1 MGGDSHRE
9 RKGQAAG
16 DGDRSQEQVLLQGIR
31 DQRDVGRKP
40 RPVDPRVDVVEE
52 YAGRH
57 STTVKDAVIRLE
69 NVSKGFPGGANAVI
83 DLSLNIPD
91 GQTCVLIGPSGCGKT
106 TTLRMINR
114 LIEPDAGRILV
125 DGQDTRGVDPAALR
139 LKMGYVIQNTGLFP
153 HMTVGDNVGTV
164 PRLWRW
170 DKARISARVDE
181 LLTLVGLEPGEYRER
196 YPHQLS
202 GGQRQ
207 RVGFARALGADPPI
221 LLMDEPFGAVDRIT
235 RERLQHEFI
244 NIQRSVRKTVVFV
257 THDIDEAVL
266 VGDRIC
272 LMQMQAQV
280 AQYDAPEAFLTR
292 PASPYVAEF
301 LGRERLVRRMSVVT
315 IDPKTLEPAGGP
327 RPDEPRVPLSSSLT
341 VAFAAALTSPTE
353 RAAVFEGDR
362 YLGEF
367 TATSLLE
374 SLRRATAGGGDQ
386 VATGI

>member
-83 DLSLNIPD
+83 DLSLDIPG

-114 LIEPDAGRILV
+114 LIDPDSGRILV
-125 DGQDTRGVDPAALR
+125 DGEETSRVDPAQLR

-164 PRLWRW
+164 PRLWDW
-170 DKARISARVDE
+170 DKPRVEPRIDE
-181 LLTLVGLEPGEYRER
+181 RLTLVAPQPPEYRPR
-196 YPHQLS
+196 YPHQRS
-202 GGQRQ
+202 RGQRQ
-207 RVGFARALGADPPI
+207 RARLARAVGAHPPI
-221 LLMDEPFGAVDRIT
+221 L
-235 RERLQHEFI
+235 
-244 NIQRSVRKTVVFV
+244 
-257 THDIDEAVL
+257 
-266 VGDRIC
+266 
-272 LMQMQAQV
+272 
-280 AQYDAPEAFLTR
+280 
-292 PASPYVAEF
+292 
-301 LGRERLVRRMSVVT
+301 
-315 IDPKTLEPAGGP
+315 P
-327 RPDEPRVPLSSSLT
+327 RPS
-341 VAFAAALTSPTE
+341 
-353 RAAVFEGDR
+353 RA
-362 YLGEF
+362 
-367 TATSLLE
+367 
-374 SLRRATAGGGDQ
+374 
-386 VATGI
+386 

>member
-1 MGGDSHRE
+1 
-9 RKGQAAG
+9 
-16 DGDRSQEQVLLQGIR
+16 
-31 DQRDVGRKP
+31 
-40 RPVDPRVDVVEE
+40 
-52 YAGRH
+52 
-57 STTVKDAVIRLE
+57 VIRLE
-69 NVSKGFPGGANAVI
+69 NVSKGFPGGANAVS
-83 DLSLNIPD
+83 DLSLDIPD

-125 DGQDTRGVDPAALR
+125 DGQDTHAVDPAQLR

-153 HMTVGDNVGTV
+153 HMTVGENVGTV
-164 PRLWRW
+164 PRLWNW
-170 DKARISARVDE
+170 DKARINARVEE
-181 LLTLVGLEPGEYRER
+181 LLTLVGLDPREFRRR

-257 THDIDEAVL
+257 THDIDEAVM

-272 LMQMQAQV
+272 LFEMQAKV
-280 AQYDAPEAFLTR
+280 AQYDTPDVILTR

-315 IDPKTLEPAGGP
+315 IDPLTLDHPPGGP
-327 RPDEPRVPLSSSLT
+327 RADEPRIALGSTLT
-341 VAFAAALTSPTE
+341 EAFAAALTSPTE
-353 RAAVFEGDR
+353 RAAVFEGDL
-362 YLGEF
+362 YIGAF

-374 SLRRATAGGGDQ
+374 SLRRASAVGGDE